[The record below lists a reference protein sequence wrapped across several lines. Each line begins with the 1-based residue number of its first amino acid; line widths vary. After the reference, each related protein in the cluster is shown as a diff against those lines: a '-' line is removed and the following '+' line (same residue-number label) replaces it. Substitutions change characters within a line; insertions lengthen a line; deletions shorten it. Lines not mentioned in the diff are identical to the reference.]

1 MEVKESASLET
12 IKEIQGKIKH
22 YEDQRFLA
30 QQKMFIVR
38 QQLEDID
45 FFFAHFGHFHEFNVV
60 TQSTAN
66 ERVKREV
73 QFDMISDDIYHF
85 NQRLAQLKADLHKLC

>member
-1 MEVKESASLET
+1 MEAKELALLET

-30 QQKMFIVR
+30 QQKMSIVR

-45 FFFAHFGHFHEFNVV
+45 FFFAHFGHFYEFIVV

-73 QFDMISDDIYHF
+73 QFSDDIYHF
-85 NQRLAQLKADLHKLC
+85 NQRLAQLKADLHNLC

>member
-1 MEVKESASLET
+1 MEAKESASLET

-30 QQKMFIVR
+30 QQKMSIVR

-45 FFFAHFGHFHEFNVV
+45 FFSPILDTFMNSMLLH
-60 TQSTAN
+60 
-66 ERVKREV
+66 RV
-73 QFDMISDDIYHF
+73 
-85 NQRLAQLKADLHKLC
+85 QLMKELRGKCSLT